1 MFDRILPASFQNVV
15 EANDVAFDVHIGIRD
30 GVPHACLRGEIH
42 DDLRPVA
49 REEVGNQ
56 ALVGKVS
63 ADEREVLEHL
73 ELCQPRLLEPDVI
86 VVVQIVQPDYVRPR
100 LVRQNALRQ
109 VRANKPG
116 RAGNEDGHICCP
128 LLTLRMSIQKW
139 ALFFAALHEFADG
152 VAVENAVYRN

>member
-56 ALVGKVS
+56 GFIGKVA
-63 ADEREVLEHL
+63 ADEREVRERL

-86 VVVQIVQPDYVRPR
+86 VVVQVVQPDDVRPR

-109 VRANKPG
+109 IRANKPG
-116 RAGNEDGHICCP
+116 RAGNENICHNFP
-128 LLTLRMSIQKW
+128 VLLIRATCLSLCNRLMIWS
-139 ALFFAALHEFADG
+139 L
-152 VAVENAVYRN
+152 